1 MLGGDQGFDVA
12 GVLANVRS
20 NPLAYGLA
28 FSGAVI
34 WAAYCAVTARMAKG
48 GNGVTLFFALTAATS
63 WVQYALHEQP
73 PMNVTPQSVVLLVLA
88 AAAMAFGYAAWNFG
102 ILHGNVT
109 VLGASLSLAFWQGA
123 CMVVGGSLLCWFATR
138 ARR

>member
-1 MLGGDQGFDVA
+1 
-12 GVLANVRS
+12 
-20 NPLAYGLA
+20 
-28 FSGAVI
+28 
-34 WAAYCAVTARMAKG
+34 
-48 GNGVTLFFALTAATS
+48 
-63 WVQYALHEQP
+63 
-73 PMNVTPQSVVLLVLA
+73 MNVTPQSVVLLVLA